1 MDFLDPK
8 QIFRRLEPS
17 VDWVSAWNQA
27 RTRVSKASNH
37 KLLRSSFKGI
47 SVSHTHLRSTFP
59 SRLFLSFLWRPPH
72 HTHPL
77 LFKKKKFVYKS
88 EVEECLNFFLLK
100 YEKQKAFVFLV
111 VILIKSRVAL
121 CARTLKLVSCCHL
134 IFSHGAQES
143 GAPNRPLWSQPY
155 LAERASLK
163 SQEFRTAWVGPRIR
177 WG

>member
-8 QIFRRLEPS
+8 QIFRRLGPS

-27 RTRVSKASNH
+27 RTRVSKASNR

-47 SVSHTHLRSTFP
+47 SVSCTHLRSTFP
-59 SRLFLSFLWRPPH
+59 LGCSYPFCGLPH
-72 HTHPL
+72 NTHTHCYL
-77 LFKKKKFVYKS
+77 KKKKFVYKS

-100 YEKQKAFVFLV
+100 YEKQKASVFLV

-155 LAERASLK
+155 LAERASRK

-177 WG
+177 WW